1 MDFLASFFSASPGST
16 MLWTKIG
23 VTLLLMIVVLV
34 ALSRAPTRA
43 RRPVV
48 ATVTFLAGLFY
59 VLLYLWPQPFD
70 RKPNDLPLN
79 PVESVG
85 FWLIDAQP
93 VIATF
98 ANIIAGTMLGLG
110 IFSLLRIHV
119 SRFVKKQ
126 KDWQFS
132 GLLLFCMVCMVTAGY
147 WNWIQRIGPEG
158 ARLQSMENWG
168 FPQYAYDFMFDGML
182 QQMDAAMFSI
192 IAFFILS
199 AAYRAFRVRS
209 VEATILLAAALI
221 MMLSLMGGFE
231 HQTSQAIRTMTG
243 GDPNHFLADFTLREI
258 ATWMRSNLQNPS
270 LRAVDFGVGVG
281 ALAMGLRLWLSLERG
296 GVSV

>member
-1 MDFLASFFSASPGST
+1 MDLVASFFSAPPASGD
-16 MLWTKIG
+16 LWLRIG
-23 VTLLLMIVVLV
+23 LTFLVTIVALV
-34 ALSRAPTRA
+34 ALSQAPTRA

-48 ATVTFLAGLFY
+48 ATVTFVAGLFY

-79 PVESVG
+79 AVEGVG
-85 FWLIDAQP
+85 FWLKDAQP
-93 VIATF
+93 VISTF

-110 IFSLLRIHV
+110 IFSLLSIHV
-119 SRFVKKQ
+119 RRFVKKQ
-126 KDWQFS
+126 RDWQFS
-132 GLLLFCMVCMVTAGY
+132 GLLLLSMLCMVTAGY
-147 WNWIQRIGPEG
+147 WNWNQRLGPAG
-158 ARLQSMENWG
+158 NDLQLIENWG

-209 VEATILLAAALI
+209 VEATILLSAALI
-221 MMLSLMGGFE
+221 MMLSLMGAVEF
-231 HQTSQAIRTMTG
+231 QTSEAIRNVTG
-243 GDPNHFLADFTLREI
+243 GDPNHFLANFTLKEI
-258 ATWMRSNLQNPS
+258 SSWMRSNLQNPS